1 MRGIWQVTFVAM
13 WVVVTTNVE
22 ASDEE
27 EAIANAADLIKD
39 QYGWDVAG
47 FDAEAEP
54 TYDAD
59 VFA

>member
-27 EAIANAADLIKD
+27 EAITNAADLIKD
-39 QYGWDVAG
+39 QY
-47 FDAEAEP
+47 
-54 TYDAD
+54 
-59 VFA
+59 